1 MMNLELKNRLFVVCG
16 ASSGFGRAVAQSL
29 LDEGVE
35 IIAVARRIHLLSEL
49 SNGYKDQVTAISGD
63 LRNSETIDAIELA
76 LKSKKLSGVLV
87 NAGGPPAMQV
97 METTLKDW
105 DDAYQLI
112 MRWKIELIQRLL
124 PHMLKNHYGR
134 IVLIESQAVKQ
145 PIENLVLS
153 NSFRAAMAGFA
164 KTLSMEIADKGVT
177 INLIAPGSHATQGV
191 ERVIRKK
198 SDVENISYE
207 EAKKAK
213 ENEIPMKRFGKPEE
227 LASLATWLLSPKSGF
242 MTGQTISHDGGN
254 IRHIFG

>member
-1 MMNLELKNRLFVVCG
+1 MNLDLKNRLFVVCG
-16 ASSGFGRAVAQSL
+16 ASSGFGRAVAGTL
-29 LDEGVE
+29 LEEGAE
-35 IIAVARRIHLLSEL
+35 IIAVARRTPLLSEL
-49 SNGYKDQVTAISGD
+49 SNNYPNRITVISGD
-63 LRNSETIDAIELA
+63 LRDSGTIDALENAVRNKI
-76 LKSKKLSGVLV
+76 LSGILV

-97 METTLKDW
+97 METSMKDW
-105 DDAYQLI
+105 DEAYQLV
-112 MRWKIELIQRLL
+112 MRWKIELIQRLV
-124 PHMLKNHYGR
+124 PHMIKNRYGR
-134 IVLIESQAVKQ
+134 IVMIESQAVKQ

-198 SDVENISYE
+198 SEVEQISYE

-213 ENEIPMKRFGKPEE
+213 EDEIPVKRFGKPEE
-227 LASLATWLLSPKSGF
+227 LASLAAWLLSPKSGF
-242 MTGQTISHDGGN
+242 ITGQTISHDGGN